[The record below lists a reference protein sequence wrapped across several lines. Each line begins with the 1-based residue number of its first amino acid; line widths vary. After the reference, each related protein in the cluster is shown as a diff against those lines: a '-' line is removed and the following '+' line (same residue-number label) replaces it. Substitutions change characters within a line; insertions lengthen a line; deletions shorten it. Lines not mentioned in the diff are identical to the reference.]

1 MTRSSSRDPD
11 ERSGP
16 FSQACR
22 CEMTRTDHVAETDAC
37 FAHLPSDYQLPHSAI
52 VIILEIL
59 LKADAEDRGRRM
71 RMAG

>member
-11 ERSGP
+11 ERPSP
-16 FSQACR
+16 LRQACR
-22 CEMTRTDHVAETDAC
+22 CEMTRSDHVLETDAC

-52 VIILEIL
+52 VLILEIL
-59 LKADAEDRGRRM
+59 LNADAEDRGQRR